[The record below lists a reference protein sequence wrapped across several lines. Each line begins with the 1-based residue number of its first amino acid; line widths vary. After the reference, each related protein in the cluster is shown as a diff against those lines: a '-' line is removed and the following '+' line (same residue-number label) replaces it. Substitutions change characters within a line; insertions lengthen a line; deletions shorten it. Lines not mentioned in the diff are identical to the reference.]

1 MKKTPVVVC
10 IDVEPDERL
19 ILPKHKKDWRGFEL
33 SCEFFSELRPR
44 LEAVTGSPVRFC
56 WFFRM
61 DPQVEFV
68 YGTAN
73 WVVERYPSLIN
84 RIRDAGD
91 GLGLHVH
98 AWRWEVNSQR
108 WIADYRD
115 QSWVDHCVRVGF
127 ESFRKSFKQPCSYFR
142 FGDHWMNNHTLDLIH
157 KLGAR
162 FDLTLEP
169 GQKNGQAQD
178 GYTGSFIDC
187 TEVPRNPYRPSEVD
201 FRKPDSAP
209 RRDLWVVP
217 LSSGAADW
225 SPASSY
231 SELSKVRQ
239 QETTAIDS
247 DLSFLLPTYEGCL
260 DRADGR
266 FIAGWAYDQTRPNQA
281 LEVAIYDNDVL
292 LTTATASIFR
302 RDLLAAGKGNGKHCF
317 NVVTPS
323 CLKDGR
329 HHRIRVKVA
338 RTSFHLNN
346 SPHDLAWGE
355 TDYFAQHMTL
365 NLSYDSWP
373 MCRLID
379 ALLHS
384 PTVHNLALVV
394 RSDVITRADQRS
406 NMEQTLGHLL
416 SHPEIRN
423 LGFQTPIEM
432 MNGRE

>member
-1 MKKTPVVVC
+1 MKKIPVVLC
-10 IDVEPDERL
+10 IDVEPDARL
-19 ILPKHKKDWRGFEL
+19 IAPNVKKDWLGFEL
-33 SCEFFSELRPR
+33 SCEFFSDLRLR
-44 LEAVTGSPVRFC
+44 LQSATGRPVRFC
-56 WFFRM
+56 WFLRM
-61 DPQVEFV
+61 DPQVEYV
-68 YGTAN
+68 YGTAS
-73 WVVERYPSLIN
+73 WVVDRYPLLID

-98 AWRWEVNSQR
+98 AWRWERNSFQ

-115 QSWVDHCVRVGF
+115 QNWVDHCVRVGF
-127 ESFRKSFKQPCSYFR
+127 ESFSKSFKQSCSYFR
-142 FGDHWMNNHTLDLIH
+142 FGDHWMNNHTLSLIH

-169 GQKNGQAQD
+169 GQKNGQFKD
-178 GYTGSFIDC
+178 SYIGSFIDC
-187 TEVPRNPYRPSEVD
+187 TDAPRNPYRPSEVD
-201 FRKPDSAP
+201 FRKPDSASK
-209 RRDLWVVP
+209 RNLWIVP

-225 SPASSY
+225 SPALSY
-231 SELSKVRQ
+231 SELSEVMKQ
-239 QETTAIDS
+239 KTAIES
-247 DLSFLLPTYEGCL
+247 VYEGCL

-281 LEVAIYDNDVL
+281 LEVGIYDNDVL

-302 RDLLAAGKGNGKHCF
+302 SDLLAAGKGNGKHCF

-323 CLKDGR
+323 CLKDER
-329 HHRIRVKVA
+329 HHRISVKVA

-346 SPHDLAWGE
+346 SPMDLAWGE
-355 TDYFAQHMTL
+355 TDYFSQHMTL

-379 ALLHS
+379 RLLQR

-406 NMEQTLGHLL
+406 NMEQTLMHLL
-416 SHPEIRN
+416 LHPEIRN
-423 LGFQTPIEM
+423 LGFQTPTEM
-432 MNGRE
+432 ISGRE